1 MSWLNCV
8 PVDFVCLQET
18 HSISESEFT
27 DWFST
32 TNLDIN
38 NNKKY
43 KCISSPG
50 AVRSSGVA
58 ILYLP
63 QYTLEHC
70 RRDTSG
76 RLLSAEFSYGGYNFQ
91 VVCLYGP
98 NNARDGQVFFES
110 FYQAIDPSLPVFI
123 CGDFNTVH
131 DPYLDRFGCNPTS
144 PWAYNW
150 LPVLNDLVDTFDLS
164 DAWRKQHPDAQ
175 EYTWRRPCN
184 SQGSRIDMIW
194 VPTRYL
200 GLISTVEIF
209 PFFRSDH
216 SYVYLV
222 IDLPFEVERGKG
234 LWKLNTSLLKDA
246 SFCKEIARFWA
257 EWRPEQDRFRTLSA
271 WWDAGKVR
279 LRQLIRLLSW
289 ELSSAKKER
298 IRQLSGSIENLQQKL
313 DQGES
318 SLADLESAKT
328 ALSAEL
334 EADARGAQIRAHI
347 QWAED
352 GERSSSYFL
361 RQEKL
366 RGQQRLI
373 AAIRRSDGTIARS
386 TRDILAVW
394 RDYYFGLFS
403 AQPLAPTDR
412 DFFVDSLQHKLS
424 MFESESCEG
433 PLTIPECLSALQN
446 MALGKSPGV
455 DGLPAE
461 FFVKFWDV
469 LGADLVRVLND
480 CYSAGKLCLSQR
492 SGAITLL
499 YKKGD
504 ILDTANWRPI
514 TLLCADYKIAAKAL
528 GNRLLTVIASVV
540 SPDQSCNIPG
550 RFMGENVRLLQ
561 DVCCYATNQAIP
573 AALLSLDQEK
583 AFDRVE
589 WPFLEKVLIQ
599 MGFGPSFRRWVSL
612 LYSSVNS
619 TVIVNGHLS
628 DAFPVSRGV
637 RQGCPLSP
645 LLYVLV
651 AETMACAVR
660 ADTRIDGFPLPC
672 SNRRVKI
679 SQYADD
685 TTVLVCSDVSLVA
698 LFQLFER
705 YERASGARLNP
716 RKCCGLLLGPWRARP
731 PETLPIQLR
740 WSAESIRVLGCSINP
755 AGTQDWGPLLGKLVT
770 LVDTWKV
777 RHLSFQGRTVV
788 ANTLGI
794 STFLYLGSVCFIPPA
809 TIRQINRLVFP
820 FIWSK
825 KREWVRRSTLT
836 QPSTLGGLGVVDLD
850 RKLRS
855 LAVLWVKRFL
865 LGSDHPWSFFFRHF
879 LRRMLLAEPVE
890 RVFHQHTPS
899 PATLRKLPDFYRVV
913 LESWYAV
920 RGTRVDC
927 SWVVPRQNSA
937 PDLPLADLTAH
948 AAYSALTRLDHVP
961 PRCETK
967 APFVEWPTVWAN
979 LHHLRF
985 LRQMRDTSWLICH
998 GVLPTGVRLASFN
1011 MPVSPICHCGRRE
1024 TLEHLFYHCPLAQDL
1039 VNWWFTLMRKHSN
1052 RIPCP
1057 SEWEM
1062 LFGYRRVL
1070 AVPAGFVALLGIIR
1084 HQLWCTRNRHRFDGI
1099 PPCSTATLT
1108 KVKSSFRFLARIQ
1121 QRHCGQML
1129 FTSRWLAND
1138 VLGSVSL
1145 SGVLSFAPHLQ

>member
-8 PVDFVCLQET
+8 SVDFVCLQET
-18 HSISESEFT
+18 HSVSESELV
-27 DWFST
+27 DWFSP

-38 NNKKY
+38 NSKRFQ
-43 KCISSPG
+43 CISSPG
-50 AVRSSGVA
+50 TARSSGVA
-58 ILYLP
+58 ILFLP

-70 RRDTSG
+70 RRDTAG
-76 RLLSAEFSYGGYNFQ
+76 RLLSAEFSYGDFNFQ
-91 VVCLYGP
+91 IVCLYGP

-110 FYQAIDPSLPVFI
+110 LYQAIDPSSPVFI
-123 CGDFNTVH
+123 CGDFNTVP

-150 LPVLNDLVDTFDLS
+150 LPVLDDLVDTFDLS
-164 DAWRKQHPDAQ
+164 DAWRKQHPDIKDF
-175 EYTWRRPCN
+175 TWRRPCH
-184 SQGSRIDMIW
+184 SQGSRIDMVW

-200 GLISTVEIF
+200 GLVSSVEIF

-216 SYVYLV
+216 SYVYLI
-222 IDLPFEVERGKG
+222 IDLPFHVNRGKG
-234 LWKLNTSLLKDA
+234 LWKLNASLLKNA
-246 SFCKEIARFWA
+246 SFCTEITRFWV
-257 EWRPEQDRFRTLSA
+257 EWRSEQDRFRTLSA

-289 ELSSAKKER
+289 ELSSAKKKR
-298 IRQLSGSIENLQQKL
+298 IKELTGSIDVLQKQL
-313 DQGES
+313 DRGES
-318 SLADLESAKT
+318 SPADLERAKV
-328 ALSAEL
+328 ALSTEL
-334 EADARGAQIRAHI
+334 EADARGVQIRAHV

-352 GERSSSYFL
+352 GERSSRYFL

-373 AAIRRSDGTIARS
+373 GAIRSSDGTIARS

-403 AQPLAPTDR
+403 AQPLDLADS
-412 DFFVDSLQHKLS
+412 DFFIDGLQRKLS
-424 MFESESCEG
+424 SPEAESCEG
-433 PLTIPECLSALQN
+433 PLTNPECVVALRS
-446 MALGKSPGV
+446 MALSKSPGV

-461 FFVKFWDV
+461 FYVKFWDV
-469 LGADLVRVLND
+469 MGADLVRVLND

-528 GNRLLTVIASVV
+528 CNRLLVVIASVIT
-540 SPDQSCNIPG
+540 PDQSCGIAG

-561 DVCCYATNQAIP
+561 DVCCYAAHKAVP

-589 WPFLEKVLIQ
+589 WPFLEKVLEK

-612 LYSSVNS
+612 LYTSVNS
-619 TVIVNGHLS
+619 AVSVNGHLS

-651 AETMACAVR
+651 AETMACSVR
-660 ADTRIDGFPLPC
+660 ADAQIDGFPLPC

-685 TTVLVCSDVSLVA
+685 TTVLVCSDDSLVA

-705 YERASGARLNP
+705 YERASGARLNLS
-716 RKCCGLLLGPWRARP
+716 KCCGLLLGPWRSRP
-731 PETLPIQLR
+731 PETLPIRLK
-740 WSAESIRVLGCSINP
+740 WSTDSIRVLGCRIHP
-755 AGTQDWGPLLGKLVT
+755 AGSQDWGPLLGKLTT
-770 LVDTWKV
+770 LIDTWKL

-788 ANTLGI
+788 ANTLGL
-794 STFLYLGSVCFIPPA
+794 STFLYLGSVCFVPPA

-820 FIWSK
+820 FVWSK
-825 KREWVRRSTLT
+825 KREWVRRSSIT
-836 QPSTLGGLGVVDLD
+836 QPCTRGGLGVVDFD

-855 LAVLWVKRFL
+855 LSVMWVKRFL
-865 LGSDHPWSFFFRHF
+865 VGCNHPWTYFFRYF

-890 RVFHQHTPS
+890 RVFYQHTPS
-899 PATLRKLPDFYRVV
+899 PATLRSLPDFYRNV
-913 LESWYAV
+913 LESWFAV
-920 RGTRVDC
+920 RGTQVDG
-927 SWVVPRQNSA
+927 SWVVPSHNSA
-937 PDLPLADLTAH
+937 PDLLLVDLTARE
-948 AAYSALTRLDHVP
+948 AYTVLTRLDHVP
-961 PRCETK
+961 PRCEMR

-979 LHHLRF
+979 LYHLRF
-985 LRQMRDTSWLICH
+985 LRQIRDTSWLICH
-998 GVLPTGVRLASFN
+998 GVLPIGVRLASFN
-1011 MPVSPICHCGRRE
+1011 MPVSPLCHCGRRE
-1024 TLEHLFYHCPLAQDL
+1024 TMEHLFCHCSIAQDL
-1039 VNWWFTLMRKHSN
+1039 ITWFYSLIQQHSR
-1052 RIPCP
+1052 RIPRP

-1070 AVPAGFVALLGIIR
+1070 AVPSGFIALLGIMR

-1099 PPCSTATLT
+1099 PPSSTATLA
-1108 KVKSSFRFLARIQ
+1108 KVKSSFRFLARVQ
-1121 QRHCGQML
+1121 QRHCGLMH

-1145 SGVLSFAPHLQ
+1145 SGVLSFATLLQ